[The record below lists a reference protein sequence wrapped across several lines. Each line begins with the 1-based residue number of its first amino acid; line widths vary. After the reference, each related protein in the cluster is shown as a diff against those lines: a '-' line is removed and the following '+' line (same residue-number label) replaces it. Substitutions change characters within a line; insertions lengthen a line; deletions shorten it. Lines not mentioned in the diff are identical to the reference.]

1 MHNTLAY
8 LEWLIIYDSLHNNI
22 FEIIKISLNG
32 LISFEIM
39 LLALYQQLL
48 IGNDLQLYIRQVAI
62 ENQDCGH

>member
-1 MHNTLAY
+1 M
-8 LEWLIIYDSLHNNI
+8 
-22 FEIIKISLNG
+22 SLNR